1 MFLIL
6 ERNIRST
13 FTHDRRRTLA
23 IWWYIIEIYVGD
35 GTLPW
40 KRFPDFFMFLK
51 LVFPTAHII
60 RGANVLQFHDINLLT
75 NLIWTAYL
83 ILTLKLNHCLL
94 PWFNL
99 KPSYSFAGWN
109 LVWIFVQP
117 HNQASG
123 WRLVN
128 YCFKVKNYLLILS
141 GYLIFLFH

>member
-1 MFLIL
+1 MFLIF

-13 FTHDRRRTLA
+13 FTHDPRRTLA
-23 IWWYIIEIYVGD
+23 TWWYIIEIYVGD

-60 RGANVLQFHDINLLT
+60 RGAYVLQFHNIH
-75 NLIWTAYL
+75 L
-83 ILTLKLNHCLL
+83 ILTLKLNHRLL

-109 LVWIFVQP
+109 LVWIFVQA